1 MQFKN
6 RRELIQ
12 RLVARESVERS
23 GFFLGVPHGETWEIL
38 HRYFGTSGELELRE
52 KLGDDVRWI
61 GAQFGPGVYNDPSG
75 RGMFDPGHG
84 KFTHASTGPLSDFT
98 TVEEINAWNWPNP
111 DYLDFTWALRELR
124 EAGDIYRLS
133 GMWTCFFHT
142 LCDMFGMEDYF
153 MKMLTDPELVEA
165 ATNRVC
171 EFYYEANERL
181 YTAAGKEIDAF
192 FIGNDLGSQLNL
204 LCGIEPMERFFLPW
218 LKRFTDQAHRHG
230 YQVFMHSCGAI
241 HPLIDKIIAAGVDCL
256 HPLQARATNMDAE
269 TLARDFKGRIAFMGG
284 IDSQG
289 LLTTGTPEQIRADV
303 KRVRSLLGPNVII
316 SPSHE
321 SVLPN
326 MPPEN
331 IEAMALAARD
341 FAYGG

>member
-1 MQFKN
+1 MHHKN

-12 RLVARESVERS
+12 RLVAREPVERS
-23 GFFLGVPHGETWEIL
+23 GFWLGWPHAESWEIL
-38 HRYFGTSGELELRE
+38 HRYFGTSGERELRE

-61 GAQFGPGVYNDPSG
+61 GAFRVYNDPSG

-84 KFTHASTGPLSDFT
+84 KFIHANTGPLSDFT
-98 TVEEINAWNWPNP
+98 TIEEIAAWHWPNP
-111 DYLDFTWALRELR
+111 DYLDFSGPLQELR

-142 LCDMFGMEDYF
+142 LCDLFGMEDYF
-153 MKMLTDPELVEA
+153 MKMLTDPELVA
-165 ATNRVC
+165 VATDKVC
-171 EFYYEANERL
+171 EFYYEANERFF
-181 YTAAGKEIDAF
+181 TAAGKEVDALF
-192 FIGNDLGSQLNL
+192 MGNDLGSQLNL

-218 LKRFTDQAHRHG
+218 LKRFADQAHRHG
-230 YQVFMHSCGAI
+230 HQVFMHSCGAI
-241 HPLIDKIIAAGVDCL
+241 HPLIEKIIAAGVDCL
-256 HPLQARATNMDAE
+256 HPLQARAVDMDAA

-289 LLTTGTPEQIRADV
+289 VLTSGTPGQVRADV
-303 KRVRSLLGPNVII
+303 KRVRELLGPNVII

-321 SVLPN
+321 SILPN

-331 IEAMALAARD
+331 IEAMALAARE
-341 FAYGG
+341 FAS